1 MTSSWLCV
9 NITSARDIAH
19 VPHLY
24 IIGSGIE
31 VLRLLQLAQLVV
43 HHRQSCRRSTAYQ
56 SGPPCHSHAV
66 AKAATGLASGS
77 FNFFSE
83 RRLHLS

>member
-24 IIGSGIE
+24 IIGSGVE

-56 SGPPCHSHAV
+56 
-66 AKAATGLASGS
+66 
-77 FNFFSE
+77 
-83 RRLHLS
+83 